1 MLRRASGEAAV
12 SNLVR
17 APGPWPGSA
26 GPAHS
31 PRGCSFGHAEAA
43 GTAATSSAFHPLG
56 TTPTR
61 TGARQDT
68 FPLRHP
74 PKPISPSWGSSAG
87 APVLQQASGFLAVPF
102 PPWGLARPGSL
113 PVAGLQAHPKRLTSV
128 PVMRPATHADPTV
141 IPRHGEVKDLVPRRI
156 PSSSIFLY
164 SNGLRRTAAGTRG
177 PRTALRDLR
186 ASACVRSPAA
196 RTGADEAR
204 PPGAPP
210 PPHGTHRRVRTSEC
224 DTWSGVERRSMI
236 HSGVLEKPDE
246 TTRDCG
252 PTHALTE
259 TKAGPRA
266 NGPGSEEPGPRRRK

>member
-26 GPAHS
+26 GPARS

-113 PVAGLQAHPKRLTSV
+113 PVAGLQAHPKRLTGV

-156 PSSSIFLY
+156 PSPSIFLC
-164 SNGLRRTAAGTRG
+164 SNGLRRITPWCARAADRPPRPPRLRVSSLTRRADRSRRNAI
-177 PRTALRDLR
+177 PRRPSPRMARIV
-186 ASACVRSPAA
+186 ASAHRN
-196 RTGADEAR
+196 
-204 PPGAPP
+204 AP
-210 PPHGTHRRVRTSEC
+210 R
-224 DTWSGVERRSMI
+224 GVAS
-236 HSGVLEKPDE
+236 
-246 TTRDCG
+246 
-252 PTHALTE
+252 
-259 TKAGPRA
+259 KAGV
-266 NGPGSEEPGPRRRK
+266 